1 MTLDVAL
8 GAGAEFEAVREIVT
22 RTGGVARG
30 VGDDAAVLRLARG
43 DRLVV
48 SVDAAIEGVHFR
60 RDWLTPREI
69 GWRAAAAA
77 LSDLAAMGATPVG
90 ALLALVLPAEWRSDV
105 GELAEGFGE
114 ALRFAGAALVG
125 GNTARGERLSLTTT
139 VLGQAYAPVGRW
151 GARPGDGVYVTG
163 RLGGPAAALAS
174 LREGTPVPAEQRA
187 RFARPLP
194 RLAEGRW
201 LAAAGATAMID
212 VSDGLAADLGH
223 VAAASGMR
231 IVLELERIPALD
243 GIFPALAAASGEE
256 YELAVTS
263 SLALDVDA
271 FLERFGVLLTR
282 VGHVEAAH
290 HGDAGLE
297 TRSGGRRVAPPA
309 GHDHLTR

>member
-8 GAGAEFEAVREIVT
+8 GAGAEFDAVREIVA
-22 RTGGVARG
+22 RLGGAARG
-30 VGDDAAVLRLARG
+30 VGDDAAVLRLTRG
-43 DRLVV
+43 ERLVV

-90 ALLALVLPAEWRSDV
+90 AVLALVLPDDWRSEL
-105 GELAEGFGE
+105 GELAEGLGE
-114 ALRFAGAALVG
+114 AMTFAASALVG

-139 VLGQAYAPVGRW
+139 VLGQAFAPVSRA
-151 GARPGDGVYVTG
+151 GAQPGDDVYVTG

-174 LREGTPVPAEQRA
+174 LRQGTLPREDHRA

-201 LAAAGATAMID
+201 LAAAGATAMVD

-223 VAAASGMR
+223 VAAASAVR
-231 IVLELERIPALD
+231 VVLELERVPALE
-243 GIFPALAAASGEE
+243 GVAPAIAASSGEE

-263 SLALDVDA
+263 SVALDVDA
-271 FLERFGVLLTR
+271 FMERFGVPLTR
-282 VGHVEAAH
+282 VGRVETAH
-290 HGDAGLE
+290 DGVAGLE
-297 TRSGGRRVAPPA
+297 TRSGGKRVALPA
-309 GHDHLTR
+309 GHDHLTP